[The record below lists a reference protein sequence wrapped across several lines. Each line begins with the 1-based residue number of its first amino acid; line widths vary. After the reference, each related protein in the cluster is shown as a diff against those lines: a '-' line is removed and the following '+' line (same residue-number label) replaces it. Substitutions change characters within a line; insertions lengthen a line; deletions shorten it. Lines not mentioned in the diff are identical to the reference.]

1 MGEGGTGG
9 GADTGDINSRSPS
22 PRPSDLATQP
32 AKREGEDIVMTGSDS
47 DQTRSEGG
55 EGGMTKA
62 KTNGAEAASEVKED
76 GDITPAQL
84 ADPPVD
90 PELVKQGLS
99 EQGSK
104 ESVGGVAA
112 DPMDMGGSE
121 TVGDTAASL
130 VSLAGGAV
138 SYLSAAQSAGN
149 GTGWGPHG
157 LLPSS
162 PESPNKRFGLSSSPL
177 PSMMMGQ
184 GSSSPTAIR
193 DGKHTTLP
201 PINSIADV
209 PLNSI
214 DVLAELATKQE
225 SPQQGGWKTGSV
237 ARTAFPQVQANLQI
251 SPSNRPP
258 ATAPSPGLPTPVSS
272 EGTPRPNLQ
281 HMSVQQRQHVIMA
294 PNETYYPHQQPHY
307 PPIKDASAS
316 PRSGYAAQPA
326 TPTSDNANLFA
337 RSGFAGPG
345 AEGRRVSNS
354 SEFQYN
360 SDQATPQ
367 GPSTGETMG
376 SAASEDTIPQ
386 QAQQHRQQQSPPVG
400 APRNSSARGS
410 SGPMVAGGFKCE
422 FENCRAAPFQTQY
435 LLK

>member
-9 GADTGDINSRSPS
+9 GADTEGVDSRSPS
-22 PRPSDLATQP
+22 PRPSDRVTQRVE
-32 AKREGEDIVMTGSDS
+32 REGEDTVMTGNDS
-47 DQTRSEGG
+47 DQTRFEGGG
-55 EGGMTKA
+55 EGEMA
-62 KTNGAEAASEVKED
+62 KTGISGAEAASGVKED
-76 GDITPAQL
+76 GGTTQAQL

-90 PELVKQGLS
+90 PELEKQGLS
-99 EQGSK
+99 GQGSK
-104 ESVGGVAA
+104 EGAA
-112 DPMDMGGSE
+112 ANTMDASGSE
-121 TVGDTAASL
+121 IVGDTAASL

-138 SYLSAAQSAGN
+138 SYLSAAQSAVN
-149 GTGWGPHG
+149 GTGWAAHG
-157 LLPSS
+157 LHPSS
-162 PESPNKRFGLSSSPL
+162 PRSPNRQFGSNLSPL
-177 PSMMMGQ
+177 PSLMGQ
-184 GSSSPTAIR
+184 GSSSPTATR

-225 SPQQGGWKTGSV
+225 SPQQTSWNNESATRTGFS
-237 ARTAFPQVQANLQI
+237 QSQANIHI

-258 ATAPSPGLPTPVSS
+258 AAAPSPGLPTPVSA
-272 EGTPRPNLQ
+272 EGTPRSNLQ
-281 HMSVQQRQHVIMA
+281 HLSVQQRQHAIMGT
-294 PNETYYPHQQPHY
+294 NEIPTYYSHQQPHY

-316 PRSGYAAQPA
+316 PRSGYATQPV
-326 TPTSDNANLFA
+326 TPAPDNANLFA
-337 RSGFAGPG
+337 RGGFAGPG

-360 SDQATPQ
+360 SDQTTPQ

-376 SAASEDTIPQ
+376 SEDTVP
-386 QAQQHRQQQSPPVG
+386 RQQQSPPVG
-400 APRNSSARGS
+400 APRNAGARGL

-422 FENCRAAPFQTQY
+422 FEGCKASPFQTQY